1 MADGKFELGQSGN
14 PAGRPKGIPS
24 GRMKALGAF
33 DRITGKDE
41 NVRVIE
47 EALEA
52 ALREKPLWFF
62 TNIIMPLLPRETRA
76 AVEAG
81 DKVVEWRGL
90 VGVVAGE
97 GEGEKAEKLKC

>member
-1 MADGKFELGQSGN
+1 MYGHPVAAQRSVKTERL
-14 PAGRPKGIPS
+14 
-24 GRMKALGAF
+24 
-33 DRITGKDE
+33 
-41 NVRVIE
+41 IE
-47 EALEA
+47 EALET

-90 VGVVAGE
+90 MGVVAGE
-97 GEGEKAEKLKC
+97 GEK

>member
-1 MADGKFELGQSGN
+1 
-14 PAGRPKGIPS
+14 
-24 GRMKALGAF
+24 MKALGAF

-47 EALEA
+47 EALET

-62 TNIIMPLLPRETRA
+62 TNIIMPLLPRVSRA

-81 DKVVEWRGL
+81 DLVVEWRGL
-90 VGVVAGE
+90 VGVASAE
-97 GEGEKAEKLKC
+97 EGEK

>member
-1 MADGKFELGQSGN
+1 
-14 PAGRPKGIPS
+14 
-24 GRMKALGAF
+24 MKALGAL

-41 NVRVIE
+41 NVRAIE
-47 EALEA
+47 EALET

-90 VGVVAGE
+90 VGVASAGG
-97 GEGEKAEKLKC
+97 GE

>member
-1 MADGKFELGQSGN
+1 
-14 PAGRPKGIPS
+14 
-24 GRMKALGAF
+24 MKALGAV

-47 EALEA
+47 EALET

-81 DKVVEWRGL
+81 DNPTFPVRHTFRLFSGRKIDKAQCFRG
-90 VGVVAGE
+90 V
-97 GEGEKAEKLKC
+97 KLQKSL

>member
-1 MADGKFELGQSGN
+1 
-14 PAGRPKGIPS
+14 
-24 GRMKALGAF
+24 MKALGAV

-47 EALEA
+47 EALET

-90 VGVVAGE
+90 VGVASVEGGE
-97 GEGEKAEKLKC
+97 

>member
-1 MADGKFELGQSGN
+1 
-14 PAGRPKGIPS
+14 
-24 GRMKALGAF
+24 MKALGAV

-47 EALEA
+47 DALETV
-52 ALREKPLWFF
+52 LREKPLWFF

-90 VGVVAGE
+90 MGVASADGGE
-97 GEGEKAEKLKC
+97 

>member
-1 MADGKFELGQSGN
+1 LYGHPVAAQRSVKTERL
-14 PAGRPKGIPS
+14 
-24 GRMKALGAF
+24 
-33 DRITGKDE
+33 
-41 NVRVIE
+41 IE
-47 EALEA
+47 EALET

-90 VGVVAGE
+90 MGVVAGE
-97 GEGEKAEKLKC
+97 GEK

>member
-1 MADGKFELGQSGN
+1 
-14 PAGRPKGIPS
+14 
-24 GRMKALGAF
+24 MKALGAL

-41 NVRVIE
+41 NVRAIE
-47 EALEA
+47 EALET

-90 VGVVAGE
+90 MGVVAGE
-97 GEGEKAEKLKC
+97 GERC

>member
-1 MADGKFELGQSGN
+1 
-14 PAGRPKGIPS
+14 
-24 GRMKALGAF
+24 MKALGAF

-47 EALEA
+47 EALET

-90 VGVVAGE
+90 MGVVSVE
-97 GEGEKAEKLKC
+97 GGDGEKC

>member
-1 MADGKFELGQSGN
+1 
-14 PAGRPKGIPS
+14 
-24 GRMKALGAF
+24 MKALGAL
-33 DRITGKDE
+33 DRITGTEE
-41 NVRVIE
+41 NVRAIE
-47 EALEA
+47 EALET

-90 VGVVAGE
+90 VGVASSDGGE
-97 GEGEKAEKLKC
+97 

>member
-1 MADGKFELGQSGN
+1 
-14 PAGRPKGIPS
+14 
-24 GRMKALGAF
+24 MKALGAV

-47 EALEA
+47 EALET

-90 VGVVAGE
+90 MGVAAGE
-97 GEGEKAEKLKC
+97 GEK

>member
-1 MADGKFELGQSGN
+1 MHCVKRDRNGKKQQAQNG
-14 PAGRPKGIPS
+14 PK
-24 GRMKALGAF
+24 
-33 DRITGKDE
+33 RITGKDE

-47 EALEA
+47 DALET

-90 VGVVAGE
+90 MGVVAGE
-97 GEGEKAEKLKC
+97 GDGEKR

>member
-1 MADGKFELGQSGN
+1 
-14 PAGRPKGIPS
+14 
-24 GRMKALGAF
+24 MKALGAF

-47 EALEA
+47 EALET

-90 VGVVAGE
+90 IGVAAGE
-97 GEGEKAEKLKC
+97 GEGEKS